1 MLSTWSATVE
11 RLKANVEEGSVFS
24 PCSSCPADPGLGAE
38 EPQELP
44 AGQCHLP
51 QPAGGVRGAACA
63 VLCHQECQ
71 EKPQLRRLRALH
83 GSGEDLFV
91 GLAGRA
97 GLDNR

>member
-1 MLSTWSATVE
+1 MQTCLTSGRCLPQTRPLAQ
-11 RLKANVEEGSVFS
+11 S

-44 AGQCHLP
+44 AGQCHLA
-51 QPAGGVRGAACA
+51 QPAGGVWGAAGA
-63 VLCHQECQ
+63 VLCHQERQ
-71 EKPQLRRLRALH
+71 EEPQLRRLCALH

-97 GLDNR
+97 GLDGH